1 MSRPINFCSGPAAL
15 PLPVL
20 DRISAELHDFQ
31 GSKISV
37 MEHSHRDQLIVRLF
51 EDTEARLKALL
62 GVGEAYRILFLPG
75 GATLQFSQVP
85 ESIGWRHRSYLTT
98 GAWSQKAIK
107 EAAKY
112 GHVVEVASSKESNF
126 TTIPAR
132 ESWQSPADARYF
144 HICVLTRQSM
154 VLNGLAH

>member
-37 MEHSHRDQLIVRLF
+37 MEHSHRDQVIVRLF

-62 GVGEAYRILFLPG
+62 GVGEAYRVLFLPG

-85 ESIGWRHRSYLTT
+85 MNLLDGNGTAAYLTT

-107 EAAKY
+107 EA
-112 GHVVEVASSKESNF
+112 VEVWSRCRSCLLQRIKFHDHTSARIMAVAGRCKIFSSV
-126 TTIPAR
+126 
-132 ESWQSPADARYF
+132 Y
-144 HICVLTRQSM
+144 
-154 VLNGLAH
+154 

>member
-62 GVGEAYRILFLPG
+62 GVVSLPCFISAWWSHATVLTSSYESVDG
-75 GATLQFSQVP
+75 NGTAQLTLQQAL
-85 ESIGWRHRSYLTT
+85 GH
-98 GAWSQKAIK
+98 KAIK
-107 EAAKY
+107 EARSMAL
-112 GHVVEVASSKESNF
+112 SKLPPPKNQIR

-132 ESWQSPADARYF
+132 ESWQSTGRCKIFSSVY
-144 HICVLTRQSM
+144 
-154 VLNGLAH
+154 